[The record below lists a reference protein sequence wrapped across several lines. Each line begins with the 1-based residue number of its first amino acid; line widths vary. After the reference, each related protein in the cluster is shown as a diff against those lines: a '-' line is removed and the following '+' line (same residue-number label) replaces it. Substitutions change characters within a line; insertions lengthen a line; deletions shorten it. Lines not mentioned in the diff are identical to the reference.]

1 MEISQDI
8 KQLLKQIQQ
17 NPESFLLNMEF
28 CNDEQILVLFTFM
41 YYTNDELFTN
51 SVLYL
56 GQEDKKMYQKVSA
69 LKRFLNIFRNQNMD
83 IYYYILKILFP

>member
-51 SVLYL
+51 SVL
-56 GQEDKKMYQKVSA
+56 
-69 LKRFLNIFRNQNMD
+69 
-83 IYYYILKILFP
+83 